1 MPHWIQKFL
10 PGILLGLMVS
20 GCGTEIVFDSQVSPV
35 IPLDFSNGQ
44 SASLVLTG
52 VTAPSGVAVSGG
64 DLYLASNA
72 TIQKASPLPTI
83 SGSPSLTNYP
93 RTLSGYGGITAA
105 SSGAMALSFVAE
117 GGGGYVFGMLGFASA
132 NDLMLRSIRWL
143 SAASPG
149 AIHQQCVSDR
159 DFGLYGGDAGDV
171 SVSPNGSVYALADV
185 YGHRVRL
192 LVSPP
197 ASASSSAATTRML
210 GQTSGSV
217 CSSSLVSAGTLQNPQ
232 GVWTDGT
239 RVVVADTGNHR
250 VLIWNSFPTSDG
262 QSASLWLGQAS
273 ATSSSAGNGASGMS
287 SPSRVFSDGTSLF
300 VSDSGNHRV
309 LFWKKFPTQS
319 GQPADAVLGQADF
332 SGSTSG
338 SAVNRLNTPRGLT
351 VSDRKLL
358 VADFANDRVLVFQS
372 L

>member
-1 MPHWIQKFL
+1 MPHWIQRSL
-10 PGILLGLMVS
+10 QRILLVLMVS
-20 GCGTEIVFDSQVSPV
+20 GCGSEIVFDSQVSPV
-35 IPLDFSNGQ
+35 VPLNFSNGQ
-44 SASLVLTG
+44 SANLVLTG

-72 TIQKASPLPTI
+72 TIQKASPLPTT

-105 SSGAMALSFVAE
+105 ASGAMALSFVGE

-132 NDLMLRSIRWL
+132 SDLMLRSIRWL

-149 AIHQQCVSDR
+149 AIHQQCISDR
-159 DFGLYGGDAGDV
+159 DFGLYGGEAGDV
-171 SVSPNGSVYALADV
+171 SVSSNGSVYALADV

-192 LVSPP
+192 VVSPP
-197 ASASSSAATTRML
+197 ASTIMSVATTRML
-210 GQTSGSV
+210 GQTSGTA
-217 CSSSLVSAGTLQNPQ
+217 CSSNSVSASTLQNPQ
-232 GVWTDGT
+232 GVWTDGM

-262 QSASLWLGQAS
+262 QSASLWLGQGS
-273 ATSSSAGNGASGMS
+273 ATANTAGSGASGMS

-319 GQPADAVLGQADF
+319 GQPADAVLGQTDF
-332 SGSTSG
+332 SGTTSG
-338 SAVNRLNTPRGLT
+338 TSLDRLSTPRGLT
-351 VSDRKLL
+351 VSERKLF
-358 VADFANDRVLVFQS
+358 VADFANDRVVVFQS